1 MKNSHARINFITI
14 HKEKSFKTLIS
25 HEDFIRE
32 LELDGEPHDFLEE
45 IWNEARDEEISR
57 DLTDEK
63 KASSQTLLEQH
74 FEDRFWKR
82 RPDGFAVNG
91 RNKTVFILEFT
102 RSDDSWDDF
111 ITRTE
116 ERKNERYKS
125 FVSALSRWLNSR
137 LTSKDNGTWRVEQIN
152 FTTGVR
158 GSIDEVAF
166 SKNLAKLLV
175 PANKVKTIRERQA
188 RRALATLD
196 TVLKFYRALTYG
208 HAPDQSAVLAP
219 GIVC

>member
-1 MKNSHARINFITI
+1 MSCN
-14 HKEKSFKTLIS
+14 
-25 HEDFIRE
+25 
-32 LELDGEPHDFLEE
+32 
-45 IWNEARDEEISR
+45 
-57 DLTDEK
+57 K
-63 KASSQTLLEQH
+63 K
-74 FEDRFWKR
+74 K
-82 RPDGFAVNG
+82 
-91 RNKTVFILEFT
+91 ILEFT